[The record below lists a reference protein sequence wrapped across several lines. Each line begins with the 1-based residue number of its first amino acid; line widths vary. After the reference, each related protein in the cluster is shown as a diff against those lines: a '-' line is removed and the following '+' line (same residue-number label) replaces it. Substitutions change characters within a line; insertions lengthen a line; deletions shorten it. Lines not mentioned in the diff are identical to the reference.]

1 MLNLDTHILVFA
13 LRGELSARE
22 QNLLENN
29 DWSCSAIVLW
39 ELARLA
45 QLGRIDVDLD
55 DRKVARALSSV
66 HLWPI
71 DSAIARMST
80 RMDFTGDPADQ
91 LIAATS
97 VVHQVPLLTRDRII
111 RRSEIVPLA

>member
-22 QNLLENN
+22 RNLLENN

-45 QLGRIDVDLD
+45 QLGRVDVDLD
-55 DRKVARALSSV
+55 DREVARALSSV

-71 DSAIARMST
+71 DFAIVRRST
-80 RMDFTGDPADQ
+80 RMDFTGDPADE

-111 RRSEIVPLA
+111 RRSEVVPLA

>member
-22 QNLLENN
+22 RNLLENN

-55 DRKVARALSSV
+55 DREVARALSSV

-71 DSAIARMST
+71 DFAIVRRST
-80 RMDFTGDPADQ
+80 RMDFTGDLADE

>member
-22 QNLLENN
+22 RNLLENN

-55 DRKVARALSSV
+55 DREVARALSSV

-71 DSAIARMST
+71 DFAIVRRST
-80 RMDFTGDPADQ
+80 RMDFTGDPADE

-111 RRSEIVPLA
+111 RRSKVVPLA